1 MLSSCEMTNC
11 LYHRRKWLSFVFIM
25 FISNRF
31 PSGFA
36 CTQRAEEKHDVSGTA
51 NYLVESFFFL
61 FSFFSIFSAGGHSKR
76 CFVVLLLIYCKPH
89 SQYTERSRKKKHGSQ
104 REGVQTK
111 HTIPLLD
118 VLVASFIFSCSGCIT
133 QTFLQVGQ
141 KWPPCMFYK
150 NLQEALIHAFTVT
163 HRQFNIDTDDHI
175 YYFRIKFSLK
185 ALWHPVHT
193 FITMM

>member
-1 MLSSCEMTNC
+1 
-11 LYHRRKWLSFVFIM
+11 M

-89 SQYTERSRKKKHGSQ
+89 SQYTERSRKKKTWQPERRCSNKTHNSTFGC
-104 REGVQTK
+104 
-111 HTIPLLD
+111 
-118 VLVASFIFSCSGCIT
+118 FSCLFYFFMFWLHYSNFPPSGSKMT
-133 QTFLQVGQ
+133 SMHVL
-141 KWPPCMFYK
+141 
-150 NLQEALIHAFTVT
+150 
-163 HRQFNIDTDDHI
+163 
-175 YYFRIKFSLK
+175 
-185 ALWHPVHT
+185 
-193 FITMM
+193 